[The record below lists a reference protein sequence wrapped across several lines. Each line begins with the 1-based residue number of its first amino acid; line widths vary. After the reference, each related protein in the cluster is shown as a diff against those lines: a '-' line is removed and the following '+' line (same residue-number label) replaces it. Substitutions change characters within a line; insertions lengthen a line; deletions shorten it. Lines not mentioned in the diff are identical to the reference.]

1 MAKMISYGD
10 NLFFVGEL
18 VRVLKDGLQLDL
30 DPSIFA
36 EKLVEQI
43 LFVDHTLTKIYAAL
57 KGNPLLIDR
66 PEHLKS
72 LMRTSKLTA
81 DLLDGLL
88 RERFA
93 LSEELRPLYPKLA
106 DIRDEKRNT
115 VQEIQTI
122 LAQSDSSESGDMI
135 SPAEYEFLL
144 MDPTSDQQPSP

>member
-30 DPSIFA
+30 DTAIFS
-36 EKLVEQI
+36 EKIVEQI
-43 LFVDHTLTKIYAAL
+43 LFVDHTLTKLYTAL
-57 KGNPLLIDR
+57 KGNPLLVDR

-72 LMRTSKLTA
+72 LMRTAKLMA

-88 RERFA
+88 HGRYG
-93 LSEELRPLYPKLA
+93 LSEELRPLFPKLA
-106 DIRDEKRNT
+106 DMRDEKRRA

-144 MDPTSDQQPSP
+144 MDGGNEQQRAP